1 MPVLTW
7 FERAAL
13 LLSGYAMMRPTW
25 RTYKEEGIR
34 PAARSLIWNVLA
46 WLTIALLVTQPT
58 RPSTAA
64 MLKSAMPDQV

>member
-1 MPVLTW
+1 MFAMMKAKAEAIMPVLTW

-34 PAARSLIWNVLA
+34 PAARSLI
-46 WLTIALLVTQPT
+46 
-58 RPSTAA
+58 
-64 MLKSAMPDQV
+64 